1 MNKKLY
7 FLHIP
12 KTGGTSVNKQLL
24 DSFDKTEIKKYPPSQ
39 PPHKDNMD
47 EYSYITGHLGRYPIE
62 KIKDV
67 DVACL
72 FREPVNRSISTF
84 LYIYDRF
91 LFASPEYSKIDNFI
105 DKARYYLFKDER
117 FVNHRNLQTLFIS
130 STPKMITSIDKDGDN
145 TLRKEFNTTWGFED
159 SVLDLDVAKKHIDS
173 FKIIGTLEKHSE
185 FMQEINAWFLKNYEV
200 DLGVNKKNQVF
211 NKTLVEHNGEKYTP
225 KIIMEMLTK
234 QELEKILELNSIDFE
249 IYNYVLSKKN
259 SPTHN

>member
-12 KTGGTSVNKQLL
+12 KTGGVSVSKQLA
-24 DSFDKTEIKKYPPSQ
+24 DSFIETKIKKYSPSQ
-39 PPHKDNMD
+39 TLHKDNMN
-47 EYSYITGHLGRYPIE
+47 EYSYIAGHLGRYPIE
-62 KIKDV
+62 KIDNL

-72 FREPVNRSISTF
+72 FREPVIRSISTF

-91 LFASPEYSKIDNFI
+91 LYASPEYLKFDNFI
-105 DKARYYLFKDER
+105 DKVKYYLFKDEQY
-117 FVNHRNLQTLFIS
+117 VNHRNLQTLFIS
-130 STPKMITSIDKDGDN
+130 STPKITTSIDKFN
-145 TLRKEFNTTWGFED
+145 NNVWRKETNALWGFE
-159 SVLDLDVAKKHIDS
+159 SNALDLEVAKKHIDS

-185 FMQEINAWFLKNYEV
+185 FMQEINTWFLENYEV
-200 DLGVNKKNQVF
+200 DLGVNKKNQVL
-211 NKTLVEHNGEKYTP
+211 NQTIVDYNGKKYTP
-225 KIIMEMLTK
+225 KIVMEMLTD